1 MPLIRRSL
9 GDAVAEP
16 PKVRAC
22 TDEAVAVGAALLGGK
37 KGKLLVDTLSCDL
50 AMETADGGLSVIAPR
65 GTPLPLRVTKRF
77 MVVGTGRI
85 ESEVLQIK
93 DGPDGPSRET
103 LCPVFIEG
111 AKSGDVVVVA
121 LSVDAGGLLTVEIS
135 GDEGELFVS
144 RTLNVL
150 DRSSE
155 GQIFNERSRK
165 LEELERKF
173 ARYSYLFDADL
184 ECRVTQLF
192 EYVKCLQWSDDE
204 LWKDAFSVLE
214 LASDRIA
221 RAVKYR

>member
-1 MPLIRRSL
+1 
-9 GDAVAEP
+9 
-16 PKVRAC
+16 
-22 TDEAVAVGAALLGGK
+22 
-37 KGKLLVDTLSCDL
+37 
-50 AMETADGGLSVIAPR
+50 
-65 GTPLPLRVTKRF
+65 
-77 MVVGTGRI
+77 
-85 ESEVLQIK
+85 
-93 DGPDGPSRET
+93 
-103 LCPVFIEG
+103 CPVFIEG

>member
-1 MPLIRRSL
+1 MLLWGSILGLDTQSLPMSMMMGQRSSKTDGEGKGRPPLWLSI
-9 GDAVAEP
+9 G
-16 PKVRAC
+16 
-22 TDEAVAVGAALLGGK
+22 EAFGQERMLCPLPVHSRK
-37 KGKLLVDTLSCDL
+37 NLVVI
-50 AMETADGGLSVIAPR
+50 LSVVLAHPR
-65 GTPLPLRVTKRF
+65 
-77 MVVGTGRI
+77 
-85 ESEVLQIK
+85 Q
-93 DGPDGPSRET
+93 T

-150 DRSSE
+150 DRSSK

-192 EYVKCLQWSDDE
+192 EYVKCLQWSDDK